1 MKNPRLREWFLP
13 PLTEILE
20 QDLYTE
26 AGVGSQPSEHENEL
40 IYYWFEYQ
48 AR

>member
-1 MKNPRLREWFLP
+1 MTREREMSLP

-20 QDLYTE
+20 TELYTE
-26 AGVGSQPSEHENEL
+26 AGVGSQPREHENEL